1 MASFLDTLLA
11 PRSILNYILTYFSLY
26 TSIAHARNG
35 TESRNL
41 IIDTD
46 LMSDV
51 EYVILSP
58 HMSHS

>member
-11 PRSILNYILTYFSLY
+11 PRSILNYALTYLSLY
-26 TSIAHARNG
+26 ASIAHATNG

-58 HMSHS
+58 YMSHS